1 MLIVAELAAGALD
14 FGETRIADACTTEAN
29 FEGGGIDGAIQR
41 FALSAI
47 SGAACELDTS
57 REELVL
63 SFVPSAN
70 ATDVRWDEE
79 TINRALRAGVEQAA
93 EDTAGDGL
101 LGAAARR
108 APRGDPRRP
117 TRVDPRPVP
126 GWLRHERPCGILGP
140 PRPESVCVDTR

>member
-1 MLIVAELAAGALD
+1 VTRPVRVLAALLLAVGVFIVAEIAAGALD
-14 FGETRIADACTTEAN
+14 FGETRIADPCTTEAN

-70 ATDVRWDEE
+70 ASDVRWDKE

-93 EDTAGDGL
+93 EDTAGEGLAGAVLAGL
-101 LGAAARR
+101 LKEILA
-108 APRGDPRRP
+108 DPLA
-117 TRVDPRPVP
+117 
-126 GWLRHERPCGILGP
+126 WILGQ
-140 PRPESVCVDTR
+140 SIG

>member
-1 MLIVAELAAGALD
+1 VTRPVRVLLALLAAVCVFILAEIAAGAID
-14 FGETRIADACTTEAN
+14 FGETRIADACTTEAD

-47 SGAACELDTS
+47 SGAACELGTS

-70 ATDVRWDEE
+70 ASDVRWDEE

-101 LGAAARR
+101 AGAFLAGLLKEILA
-108 APRGDPRRP
+108 DPLA
-117 TRVDPRPVP
+117 
-126 GWLRHERPCGILGP
+126 WILGQ
-140 PRPESVCVDTR
+140 SL

>member
-1 MLIVAELAAGALD
+1 MTPVRVLAALLVAVGVVIVAEFAAGSLD
-14 FGETRIADACTTEAN
+14 FGETRIADACTTEPD

-70 ATDVRWDEE
+70 ATDVRWDKE
-79 TINRALRAGVEQAA
+79 TINRALRSGVRRAA

-101 LGAAARR
+101 VGAVLAGVLEEILA
-108 APRGDPRRP
+108 DPLA
-117 TRVDPRPVP
+117 
-126 GWLRHERPCGILGP
+126 WILGQ
-140 PRPESVCVDTR
+140 SL

>member
-1 MLIVAELAAGALD
+1 MKPVRVLAALLVACGVLVVAELAAGALE

-29 FEGGGIDGAIQR
+29 FEGSGVDGAVQR

-70 ATDVRWDEE
+70 ASDVRWDKE

-93 EDTAGDGL
+93 EDTAGQGVFGAV
-101 LGAAARR
+101 LGGVLKEIVA
-108 APRGDPRRP
+108 DPLA
-117 TRVDPRPVP
+117 
-126 GWLRHERPCGILGP
+126 WILGQ
-140 PRPESVCVDTR
+140 SLG

>member
-1 MLIVAELAAGALD
+1 MTRPARVLAALLVAAGVFIVAELAAGALD
-14 FGETRIADACTTEAN
+14 FGETRIADACTTEAS

-63 SFVPSAN
+63 SFVPSAR
-70 ATDVRWDEE
+70 ASDVRWDKE

-101 LGAAARR
+101 AGAALAVLLKEIL
-108 APRGDPRRP
+108 ADPLA
-117 TRVDPRPVP
+117 
-126 GWLRHERPCGILGP
+126 WIL
-140 PRPESVCVDTR
+140 SQSL

>member
-1 MLIVAELAAGALD
+1 VKPVRVLAALLVGVGMFIVAELAAGALD
-14 FGETRIADACTTEAN
+14 FGETRIADPCTTEAS

-47 SGAACELDTS
+47 SGAACELDAS

-70 ATDVRWDEE
+70 ASDVRWDKE

-93 EDTAGDGL
+93 EDTAGEGLAGAVLAGL
-101 LGAAARR
+101 LKEILA
-108 APRGDPRRP
+108 DPLA
-117 TRVDPRPVP
+117 
-126 GWLRHERPCGILGP
+126 WILGQ
-140 PRPESVCVDTR
+140 SIG

>member
-1 MLIVAELAAGALD
+1 VKPVRILAALLVAVGVLIVAELAAGALD
-14 FGETRIADACTTEAN
+14 FGQTRITDPCTTEAN
-29 FEGGGIDGAIQR
+29 FEGGGIDGAVQR

-70 ATDVRWDEE
+70 ASDVRWDEE

-101 LGAAARR
+101 LGGLLSGLLKEILA
-108 APRGDPRRP
+108 DPLA
-117 TRVDPRPVP
+117 
-126 GWLRHERPCGILGP
+126 WILGQ
-140 PRPESVCVDTR
+140 SVG

>member
-1 MLIVAELAAGALD
+1 MTPVRVLLALLAAVGVLIATELALGALD

-29 FEGGGIDGAIQR
+29 FEGGGVDGAIQR

-47 SGAACELDTS
+47 SGAACELGTS

-70 ATDVRWDEE
+70 ASDVRWDKE
-79 TINRALRAGVEQAA
+79 TINRARAGVEQAA

-101 LGAAARR
+101 LGSLLAGLLEEILA
-108 APRGDPRRP
+108 DPLA
-117 TRVDPRPVP
+117 
-126 GWLRHERPCGILGP
+126 WILGQ
-140 PRPESVCVDTR
+140 SL

>member
-1 MLIVAELAAGALD
+1 MTPVRVLGALLVAVGMFIVAELAAGALN
-14 FGETRIADACTTEAN
+14 FGETRIADACTTEAS

-79 TINRALRAGVEQAA
+79 TINRALRSGVRRAA

-101 LGAAARR
+101 VGAVLAGVLEEILA
-108 APRGDPRRP
+108 DPLA
-117 TRVDPRPVP
+117 
-126 GWLRHERPCGILGP
+126 WILGQ
-140 PRPESVCVDTR
+140 SL

>member
-1 MLIVAELAAGALD
+1 MTPVRVLLALLAAVGVLIVTELALGALN
-14 FGETRIADACTTEAN
+14 FGETRIADPCTTEAS

-70 ATDVRWDEE
+70 ASDVRWDKE

-101 LGAAARR
+101 LGSLLAGLLEEILA
-108 APRGDPRRP
+108 DPLA
-117 TRVDPRPVP
+117 
-126 GWLRHERPCGILGP
+126 WILGQ
-140 PRPESVCVDTR
+140 SIG

>member
-1 MLIVAELAAGALD
+1 VKPVRVLAALLVAVGVFIVAELAAGALD
-14 FGETRIADACTTEAN
+14 FGETRIADPCTTEAE

-47 SGAACELDTS
+47 SGAACELGAS

-70 ATDVRWDEE
+70 ASDVRWDKD

-93 EDTAGDGL
+93 EDTAGEGL
-101 LGAAARR
+101 VGAALEVLLEEIVA
-108 APRGDPRRP
+108 DPLA
-117 TRVDPRPVP
+117 
-126 GWLRHERPCGILGP
+126 WILGQ
-140 PRPESVCVDTR
+140 SIG

>member
-1 MLIVAELAAGALD
+1 VTRPVRVLAVLLVAVCVFIVAEIAAGALD
-14 FGETRIADACTTEAN
+14 LGETRIADPCTTEAS

-47 SGAACELDTS
+47 SGAACELGTS

-70 ATDVRWDEE
+70 ATDVRWDKE
-79 TINRALRAGVEQAA
+79 TINRALRSGVERAA

-101 LGAAARR
+101 VGAVLGGLLKEILA
-108 APRGDPRRP
+108 DPLA
-117 TRVDPRPVP
+117 
-126 GWLRHERPCGILGP
+126 WILGQ
-140 PRPESVCVDTR
+140 SL

>member
-1 MLIVAELAAGALD
+1 MNPVRVLAALLVAVGVLIVAELAAGALD
-14 FGETRIADACTTEAN
+14 FGETRIADPCTTDAN
-29 FEGGGIDGAIQR
+29 FEGGGIDGAVQR

-47 SGAACELDTS
+47 SGAACELGAS

-70 ATDVRWDEE
+70 DSDVRWDKE

-101 LGAAARR
+101 LGAFLSGVLKEILA
-108 APRGDPRRP
+108 DPLA
-117 TRVDPRPVP
+117 
-126 GWLRHERPCGILGP
+126 WILGQ
-140 PRPESVCVDTR
+140 SVG

>member
-1 MLIVAELAAGALD
+1 MKPTRVLVALLVAAGLLIVAELAAGALD
-14 FGETRIADACTTEAN
+14 FGETTITDPCTTEAR
-29 FEGGGIDGAIQR
+29 FEGGGIDGAVQR

-70 ATDVRWDEE
+70 ASDVRWDEE

-93 EDTAGDGL
+93 EDTAGDGIGGAL
-101 LGAAARR
+101 LSGLLNEILA
-108 APRGDPRRP
+108 DPLA
-117 TRVDPRPVP
+117 
-126 GWLRHERPCGILGP
+126 WILSQSIG
-140 PRPESVCVDTR
+140 

>member
-1 MLIVAELAAGALD
+1 M
-14 FGETRIADACTTEAN
+14 
-29 FEGGGIDGAIQR
+29 DGAIQR

-47 SGAACELDTS
+47 SGAACELGTS

-70 ATDVRWDEE
+70 ASDVRWDKE

-101 LGAAARR
+101 LGSLLAGLLEEILA
-108 APRGDPRRP
+108 DPLA
-117 TRVDPRPVP
+117 
-126 GWLRHERPCGILGP
+126 WILGQ
-140 PRPESVCVDTR
+140 SIG

>member
-1 MLIVAELAAGALD
+1 MTPVRVLGALLVAVGMLIVAELAAGALN
-14 FGETRIADACTTEAN
+14 FGETRIADACTTEAD

-70 ATDVRWDEE
+70 ATDVRWDKE
-79 TINRALRAGVEQAA
+79 TINRALRSGVRRAA

-101 LGAAARR
+101 VGAVLAGVLEEILA
-108 APRGDPRRP
+108 DPLA
-117 TRVDPRPVP
+117 
-126 GWLRHERPCGILGP
+126 WILGQ
-140 PRPESVCVDTR
+140 SL